1 MAYKG
6 VERIRVWGVYR
17 SVVYRS
23 VWRIRV
29 WGVAY

>member
-6 VERIRVWGVYR
+6 VERIRARGVYR

-29 WGVAY
+29 LSV